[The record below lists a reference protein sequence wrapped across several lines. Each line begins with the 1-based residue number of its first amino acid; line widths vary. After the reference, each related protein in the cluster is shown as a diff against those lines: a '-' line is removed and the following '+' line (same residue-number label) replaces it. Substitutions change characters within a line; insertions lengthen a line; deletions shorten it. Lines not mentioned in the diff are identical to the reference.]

1 VNPTVALRLVNTKRL
16 VTLAYCL
23 HIQPRI
29 PHTLHRSPKI
39 PIDTFI
45 DHRVNLNLKTTR
57 SRTTAW
63 FNAHQPGTRSTTR
76 QVFTSYANDDDANDA
91 RDVRHVDGFDAAGVK
106 QQQSDDGQETIGR
119 GDEVRA
125 RHATRCDAWNGMA
138 RGRQPRAAGSLR
150 DRWMD
155 GWMDDDERRMTG

>member
-1 VNPTVALRLVNTKRL
+1 MNRRV

-39 PIDTFI
+39 PIDTSI
-45 DHRVNLNLKTTR
+45 DHDVNFNLKTTR

-63 FNAHQPGTRSTTR
+63 FNAHQPTWTTSTARASEVRS
-76 QVFTSYANDDDANDA
+76 SHDDADANADANDA

-106 QQQSDDGQETIGR
+106 QQQQSDDGQEAIGR

-125 RHATRCDAWNGMA
+125 RRDATHGMEWLA
-138 RGRQPRAAGSLR
+138 VGNLGRR
-150 DRWMD
+150 DLCAFDGWMD
-155 GWMDDDERRMTG
+155 GWTTTSDG